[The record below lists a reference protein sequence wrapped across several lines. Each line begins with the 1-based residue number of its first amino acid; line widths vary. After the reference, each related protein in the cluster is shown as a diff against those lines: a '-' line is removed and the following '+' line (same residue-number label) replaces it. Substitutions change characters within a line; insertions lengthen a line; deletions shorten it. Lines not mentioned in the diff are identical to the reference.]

1 MGFFKVLVADGLAKL
16 SDVLAGLKDTTIEVV
31 IIVGHTDSTEMQNE
45 DQRSALTE
53 LRARTWGCRVRMS

>member
-1 MGFFKVLVADGLAKL
+1 MADGLAKL

-53 LRARTWGCRVRMS
+53 LRARKV